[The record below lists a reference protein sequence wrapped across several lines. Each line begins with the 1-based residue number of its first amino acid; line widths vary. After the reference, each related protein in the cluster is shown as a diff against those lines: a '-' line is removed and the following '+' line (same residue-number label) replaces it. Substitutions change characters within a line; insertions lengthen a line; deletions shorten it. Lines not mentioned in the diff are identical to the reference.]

1 MLGDRYRVERKLG
14 AGAFGEV
21 YEALDVTLDRRVAI
35 KRIRLDA
42 FAEGPELEEVKRRF
56 VQEAQ
61 VAARL
66 RHPNI
71 VTIHDIATRGSSSF
85 MVMELVAGKTLQA
98 LLRERGRLGLEE
110 TGQLLEQAAAGLDFA
125 HGSGIVHRDVKPAN
139 LMIEP
144 SGHLKVMD
152 FGIAKASATSANIT
166 RTGTILGTPNY
177 MSPEQARGGTVDG
190 RADLFSLACTLYECL
205 SGQRPFTGDSVTAI
219 LVKILQEEP
228 PAIDWG
234 ALKLPLP
241 LGDVLRQAL
250 AKNPA
255 DRFASGRLLMEAVRD
270 AAAGKAPLSSIPTLV
285 STRTFAP
292 AASASASPA
301 ASPSSPAAAAT
312 PPAPTKPLPGRTLA
326 LAAAAVVVLAG
337 LLWGGSVALRGPGA
351 GGSSIQVSANVRR
364 EEPGVVRRLF
374 GARPRLHLT
383 LPEGTS
389 VRLRLE
395 TPLSSETAQAN
406 QEFRATTSAPLL
418 VDGREAVP
426 AGAAV
431 RGHVSHAAGSGKVSG
446 RGEITLELDQVTA
459 ASGEIAIEAQ
469 PIQRIARS
477 TAKKDAGKVAA
488 GAGLGALV
496 GGILG
501 GGKGAAIGTAAGAG
515 AGAGVVASTKGEE
528 VVLPAGSTLE
538 TRLRSPLTVTV
549 VPKE

>member
-1 MLGDRYRVERKLG
+1 M
-14 AGAFGEV
+14 
-21 YEALDVTLDRRVAI
+21 
-35 KRIRLDA
+35 
-42 FAEGPELEEVKRRF
+42 
-56 VQEAQ
+56 
-61 VAARL
+61 
-66 RHPNI
+66 
-71 VTIHDIATRGSSSF
+71 
-85 MVMELVAGKTLQA
+85 
-98 LLRERGRLGLEE
+98 
-110 TGQLLEQAAAGLDFA
+110 
-125 HGSGIVHRDVKPAN
+125 
-139 LMIEP
+139 
-144 SGHLKVMD
+144 
-152 FGIAKASATSANIT
+152 
-166 RTGTILGTPNY
+166 
-177 MSPEQARGGTVDG
+177 
-190 RADLFSLACTLYECL
+190 
-205 SGQRPFTGDSVTAI
+205 
-219 LVKILQEEP
+219 
-228 PAIDWG
+228 
-234 ALKLPLP
+234 
-241 LGDVLRQAL
+241 
-250 AKNPA
+250 
-255 DRFASGRLLMEAVRD
+255 
-270 AAAGKAPLSSIPTLV
+270 
-285 STRTFAP
+285 
-292 AASASASPA
+292 
-301 ASPSSPAAAAT
+301 
-312 PPAPTKPLPGRTLA
+312 
-326 LAAAAVVVLAG
+326 
-337 LLWGGSVALRGPGA
+337 
-351 GGSSIQVSANVRR
+351 
-364 EEPGVVRRLF
+364 RRLF

-515 AGAGVVASTKGEE
+515 AGAGVVASTKGDE